1 MNPNTD
7 PNASALFTNFTTDT
21 FIGYW
26 NGKGRVFEPG
36 QSAYL
41 PYSLAA
47 HYAKHLVNRELLR
60 TKEDGSAV
68 YPNGEKMTSPKR
80 PDDVPLFMELF
91 NKAVQVTDTPSEQ
104 KKDNTDAL
112 IDEMNRNRGVEPP
125 KVFEAAKPAYISADA
140 PEGAVAPK
148 TQDPNE
154 PQIVLSPDFDGGDE
168 DAQSPSSN

>member
-1 MNPNTD
+1 MNPNID
-7 PNASALFTNFTTDT
+7 PNASALFTNFTTET

-60 TKEDGSAV
+60 TKEDGTSV

-80 PDDVPLFMELF
+80 PSDVPLFMELF
-91 NKAVQVTDTPSEQ
+91 DKAVQVTETSPEA

-112 IDEMNRNRGVEPP
+112 IDEMNRNKGVEPP
-125 KVFEAAKPAYISADA
+125 KVFNAAPPAYAKAPA
-140 PEGAVAPK
+140 PESTPK
-148 TQDPNE
+148 AQDPNDA
-154 PQIVLSPDFDGGDE
+154 QVIIAPDFDGGDE
-168 DAQSPSSN
+168 DEASSSNPVA